1 MRPGRGESPSETRG
15 ELLALLR
22 GQADR
27 RRPSDLMRQYR
38 DDGFVAPSPI
48 DQRLSTALD
57 RLALD
62 AAPFAEALLLSP
74 VTPLGTNSVVAPTSQ
89 DRTVST
95 IRTTEVVSD
104 PTNVLALE
112 CAARLADSPEPV
124 HLATVHQTMRAQ
136 SLTGGKPSHSRHFRL
151 FALAAAGRARPD
163 DGFEV
168 DAVERQLGAFDRFF
182 DACAAELGFAFPDRR
197 AIVRTAPDGQALA
210 ERISGRI
217 AERMPH
223 VETTTETLEST
234 YYDGLRV
241 GFGAHD
247 PAGDF
252 VEIADLGRFD
262 WVARLRSDRRLRF
275 VASGLGIQ
283 LVPLLFS
290 HAR

>member
-1 MRPGRGESPSETRG
+1 MRFERAASPSETRG
-15 ELLALLR
+15 ELLRLLR
-22 GQADR
+22 GQAAR
-27 RRPSDLMRQYR
+27 RRPGDLLRQYR
-38 DDGFVAPSPI
+38 DDGFVAPGPI
-48 DQRLSTALD
+48 DQRLVTALD

-62 AAPFAEALLLSP
+62 SAPFAEALLLSP
-74 VTPLGTNSVVAPTSQ
+74 VAPLGTNSVVAPSSQ

-112 CAARLADSPEPV
+112 CATRLGGSHAPV

-136 SLTGGKPSHSRHFRL
+136 SLTGGTPSHSRHFRL
-151 FALAAAGRARPD
+151 FALAAAGRALPD

-168 DAVERQLGAFDRFF
+168 DAVGRQLGVFDRFF
-182 DACAAELGFAFPDRR
+182 DACAAELGLAFPGRR
-197 AIVRTAPDGQALA
+197 AVIRTAPDASALG
-210 ERISGRI
+210 ERIRDHL
-217 AERMPH
+217 AARMPH
-223 VETTTETLEST
+223 VETTGESLESN

-262 WVARLRSDRRLRF
+262 WVARLRDDRRLRF

-283 LVPLLFS
+283 LVPLLFAA
-290 HAR
+290 AR